1 MPRIPWAAILTHGPA
16 IVAAAKRL
24 VATDAEAQSIETRLD
39 QLEKGSM
46 DSARLF
52 QEMAQQVQALTI
64 AQEQTARRARIA
76 IGLGATALV
85 VGIGASI
92 LAVIL

>member
-1 MPRIPWAAILTHGPA
+1 MPPIPWAAILTHGPA

-24 VATDAEAQSIETRLD
+24 VATDPKAQSIETRLD
-39 QLEKGSM
+39 QLEQGSM

-52 QEMAQQVQALTI
+52 QEIAQQVQALTI
-64 AQEQTARRARIA
+64 AQGQTARMARIA

-85 VGIGASI
+85 IGIGASI
-92 LAVIL
+92 LAMIL